1 MRTEFLLWAFVA
13 SIATCPEAVLTRKH
27 KSGLRQPAL
36 SDVASV
42 DAASKAQAQITK
54 FGPGNC
60 IAAFRNAD
68 GHCEL
73 ETHCKDHDISKF
85 PVKFICIDAG
95 GQKVRHVFAAGSF
108 DPEEQFDTLI
118 ECKSC
123 LAEKEEVIQVIAD
136 AAPSPASAGSQHR
149 KKKEVQEEDDD
160 EAGGSPLRALKDE
173 VKELEGF
180 MMNTSAELQKLNAKV
195 YSKDFQAGAAPAPAA
210 AAGGAAQA
218 EAKPVKLV
226 HRGVPHPEQRSDVV
240 TPEAARPDRV
250 ELQARRVR
258 EERRRREEEDED
270 ADSDLVAATKKAE
283 AVASS
288 LSSAMRS
295 AEERDEAAP
304 VAQPTAAPIAAAAE
318 QPKSEIVPLASED
331 EGEEEDINN
340 RENDKSDAPASDNE
354 DPHNAVS
361 FSALQQQHRDDG
373 DADEGGEDAEE
384 TSEDDDAQSDEDAS
398 E

>member
-1 MRTEFLLWAFVA
+1 
-13 SIATCPEAVLTRKH
+13 
-27 KSGLRQPAL
+27 
-36 SDVASV
+36 
-42 DAASKAQAQITK
+42 
-54 FGPGNC
+54 
-60 IAAFRNAD
+60 
-68 GHCEL
+68 
-73 ETHCKDHDISKF
+73 
-85 PVKFICIDAG
+85 
-95 GQKVRHVFAAGSF
+95 VFAAGSF